1 MLRSLPR
8 TVAAIAALFCLAAT
22 STAQVVPVNNT
33 GCPGFAPPQVF
44 GAPRLGQQ
52 VAFALQRLPAPR
64 SQVFLAMGYPSGG
77 GISFQA
83 PTTCVAGPCVF
94 YPAPIGSDL
103 IFVSGVF
110 RVDLTLNIPND
121 PALLFTTFA
130 VQGGNLDGLFGTCFT
145 LTQAL
150 SFAIQP

>member
-8 TVAAIAALFCLAAT
+8 VAAALCAAFLFSTAA
-22 STAQVVPVNNT
+22 TAQVVPVNNT

-52 VAFALQRLPAPR
+52 IAFALQRLPAPR
-64 SQVFLAMGYPSGG
+64 SQVFLAMGYPGG
-77 GISFQA
+77 TGISFQS
-83 PTTCVAGPCVF
+83 PSTCVAGPCVF
-94 YPAPIGSDL
+94 YPFPIGSDL
-103 IFVSGVF
+103 IFVSDVF

-121 PALLFTTFA
+121 PTLVSLAFA

-150 SFAIQP
+150 TFTIQP

>member
-8 TVAAIAALFCLAAT
+8 LAAAVIAAFLLSTT

-33 GCPGFAPPQVF
+33 GCPGYAPPQVF

-52 VAFALQRLPAPR
+52 VAFALQRFPSPR

-77 GISFQA
+77 GIPFQA
-83 PTTCVAGPCVF
+83 PATCVAGPCVF
-94 YPAPIGSDL
+94 YLAPIGSDL
-103 IFVSGVF
+103 IFVSDVF

-121 PALLFTTFA
+121 RALLFQTFA
-130 VQGGNLDGLFGTCFT
+130 VQGGNIDGLFGTCFT

>member
-1 MLRSLPR
+1 MLRTILRRSAVLC
-8 TVAAIAALFCLAAT
+8 AALLLSTMA
-22 STAQVVPVNNT
+22 TAQVVPVNNT
-33 GCPGFAPPQVF
+33 GCPGYAPPQVF
-44 GAPRLGQQ
+44 GNPRLGQQ

-64 SQVFLAMGYPSGG
+64 SQVFLAMGFPSGG
-77 GISFQA
+77 GIPFQA
-83 PTTCVAGPCVF
+83 PVTCVAGPCVF

-103 IFVSGVF
+103 IFVADVF
-110 RVDLTLNIPND
+110 RVDITLNIPND
-121 PALLFTTFA
+121 PALLFQTFA

>member
-8 TVAAIAALFCLAAT
+8 IAAALYAASLLST
-22 STAQVVPVNNT
+22 AATAQVVPVNNT
-33 GCPGFAPPQVF
+33 GCPGYAPPQVF

-77 GISFQA
+77 GIPFQA

-94 YPAPIGSDL
+94 YLAPIGSDL
-103 IFVSGVF
+103 IFVSDVF

-121 PALLFTTFA
+121 PSLVALTFA

-150 SFAIQP
+150 TFSIQP